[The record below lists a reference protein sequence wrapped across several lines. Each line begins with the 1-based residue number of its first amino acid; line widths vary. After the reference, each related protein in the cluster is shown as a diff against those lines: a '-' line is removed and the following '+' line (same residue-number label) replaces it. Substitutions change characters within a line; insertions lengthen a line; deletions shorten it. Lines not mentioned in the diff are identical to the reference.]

1 MNDPKKLELKNMET
15 AEKSSTGLLDIII
28 DKLIEER
35 TYHIAYQSTKETTEY
50 DKWSAES
57 IVLSR
62 SIIKILGIDHNL
74 FDRYEE
80 LITDRES
87 AFLQKTYTQ
96 GFKDGVELFRSLLYE
111 GKI

>member
-1 MNDPKKLELKNMET
+1 MET

-35 TYHIAYQSTKETTEY
+35 IYHIAYQGTRETTEY
-50 DKWSAES
+50 DKWSTES
-57 IVLSR
+57 IVLSS
-62 SIIKILGIDHNL
+62 SIIKRLGMDRNL
-74 FDRYEE
+74 FDKYEE
-80 LITDRES
+80 LITNRES

>member
-1 MNDPKKLELKNMET
+1 MSEPKELEMKNMET
-15 AEKSSTGLLDIII
+15 TEKLSTGLLDIII

-35 TYHIAYQSTKETTEY
+35 TYHIAYQSTKETTKY

-57 IVLSR
+57 IVLSS
-62 SIIKILGIDHNL
+62 SIIKRLGVDRNL

-87 AFLQKTYTQ
+87 AFLQKTYAQ